1 MNVCG
6 KMKDIERFTDYMKF
20 NEFTKQI
27 KFTDKSTGMDRYDEM
42 LKDPQYFRDWKKGK
56 VKLFICHRK
65 LI

>member
-1 MNVCG
+1 
-6 KMKDIERFTDYMKF
+6 MKF